1 MQTRIPGR
9 ALSAALPRGSP
20 RGPALLQCLGGRLGG
35 AGRSTA
41 HGSLTK
47 AATFSPSSRITPL
60 SGTPHHLLPPL
71 SSRAQDQ
78 LGPQC
83 PPVQTPCPW
92 DPPDNPRSGQSPATA
107 LPAGLLSIPLP
118 CPHPDRLPGH
128 CSASCLRQ
136 ADLQTHTGWFGDP
149 PPTLFP
155 ASETTPFPSVQC
167 PRRASPQTLHQ
178 MRRQEGPNRLSRL
191 SQRTTPGSLGGLR
204 LRPAR
209 PCHFRGV
216 LVLARPSPFWSGPSF
231 LPGQLLGARALCCP
245 PPSTRPTPRSREPGL
260 WLLLSCS
267 RCARVLWTQDCLVH
281 KQGHAWH
288 VRACCHWVHS
298 DAGSRAVETLG
309 VGGGGGAVGGPR
321 ARRLALQAGHWP
333 LAQVV

>member
-47 AATFSPSSRITPL
+47 AATFSPSGRITPL

-128 CSASCLRQ
+128 CSASRLRQ

-149 PPTLFP
+149 PPH
-155 ASETTPFPSVQC
+155 AFPSLRNHPVSFGAV
-167 PRRASPQTLHQ
+167 P
-178 MRRQEGPNRLSRL
+178 
-191 SQRTTPGSLGGLR
+191 TPGLSPDPSSDETSGGPQPPVPPLPEDHPR
-204 LRPAR
+204 VPGWAPA
-209 PCHFRGV
+209 PSSPAVPLPRG
-216 LVLARPSPFWSGPSF
+216 PGSGPP
-231 LPGQLLGARALCCP
+231 LPLLVRALVP
-245 PPSTRPTPRSREPGL
+245 PRAAFRSQSPVLPPSLHTAHSS
-260 WLLLSCS
+260 LSGAWPVVAS
-267 RCARVLWTQDCLVH
+267 VLQ
-281 KQGHAWH
+281 Q
-288 VRACCHWVHS
+288 VRACPV
-298 DAGSRAVETLG
+298 DPRLLG
-309 VGGGGGAVGGPR
+309 P
-321 ARRLALQAGHWP
+321 QAGACLARAGVLP
-333 LAQVV
+333 LGSQ